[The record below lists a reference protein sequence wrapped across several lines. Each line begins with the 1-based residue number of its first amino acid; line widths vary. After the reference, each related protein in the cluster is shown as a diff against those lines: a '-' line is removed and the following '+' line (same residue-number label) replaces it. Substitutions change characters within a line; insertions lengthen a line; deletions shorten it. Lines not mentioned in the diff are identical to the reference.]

1 MTGSWP
7 GAIIGRFEPAYRCLT
22 GRGRMPYVRLAVASM
37 LAVTAAAACGGNPV
51 PSLVANAFPDGPQA
65 ASDIDGRFR
74 LDFALPKRTFTAAE
88 AIEGIA
94 TLSVLGPG
102 IGKVGASGGGPIVF
116 GIREVGGRREIGPA
130 SQADCQ
136 SFPIGQG
143 SPLSSGITK
152 SGGFSADD
160 PDAGFYV
167 DFFEDPEVHLPPG
180 TWEITAYASFAEGD
194 CSARAL
200 ELSVPIR
207 IEVAPGS

>member
-1 MTGSWP
+1 
-7 GAIIGRFEPAYRCLT
+7 
-22 GRGRMPYVRLAVASM
+22 MPHLRLAVATM
-37 LAVTAAAACGGNPV
+37 LAVTAAAACAGNPV
-51 PSLVANAFPDGPQA
+51 QSLLADAPSDGPQA

-74 LDFALPKRTFTAAE
+74 LDFAFPKRTFTAAE
-88 AIEGIA
+88 PIEGIA

-102 IGKVGASGGGPIVF
+102 IGKIGASGGGPILF

-143 SPLSSGITK
+143 SPISRAITK

-160 PDAGFYV
+160 PDAGFYA
-167 DFFEDPEVHLPPG
+167 DFFKDPELHLPPG
-180 TWEITAYASFAEGD
+180 TWDITAYASFAEGD
-194 CSARAL
+194 CSAHL
-200 ELSVPIR
+200 VELSAPIR